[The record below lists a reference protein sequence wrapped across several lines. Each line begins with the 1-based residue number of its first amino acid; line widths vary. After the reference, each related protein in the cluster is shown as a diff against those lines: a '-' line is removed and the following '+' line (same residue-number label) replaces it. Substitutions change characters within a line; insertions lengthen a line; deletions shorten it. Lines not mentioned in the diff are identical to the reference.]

1 MQNTALRRNTRR
13 KRYLRLLLGLL
24 AGLSILL
31 AWNWLPVFSQPPVA
45 QAHAFV
51 IGSDPVDGTTIQSA
65 PAVVRIYFNGDI
77 SPASRAQVFVFTP
90 GGPPDGREVD
100 RGTSIIPAAHPR
112 ELDTPLL
119 SPSTLPQ
126 GSYEVRWTA
135 LASNDGTASHG
146 LIGFNVGFSVT
157 GLSGTPI
164 IGPSTSNILP
174 QMNLQGILATLWDW
188 VTLLAL
194 TAWIGLVMLEAVF
207 VFGVVPTMGSAA
219 ENALR
224 LLRKQTHPLQWLC
237 LSALLAAEIIDL
249 VLRGII
255 FSQFQ
260 PGAGVGINL
269 ADVLAILLQTSY
281 GYLWLARLGLIG
293 CALVFAWWTTRAAQT
308 TRTSRKRQAIHAMRG
323 QLKSEAAQRTTPT
336 PSPQASS
343 STPYRQLRLQIE
355 DEPAQNEDSD
365 GDARDNEQNGQP
377 ERADQEPGWN
387 PPAYRTSAAV
397 ATAGADGVPA
407 ISTSVSRRHA
417 VSWLLL
423 AALIVLT
430 IAFSSDTVQLAQAH
444 ITAIVLSWL
453 QMLALAAWVG
463 GIACLGF
470 VLLPMLPTI
479 EPETQGALVVNVLR
493 ACIPLL
499 LVSLGI
505 LLLSGLFSFE
515 TTITSADQLLND
527 PYGRTLLVAILLF
540 LLLLFFT
547 AYSFLRLLPAMR
559 RQVILLPVVNADLPA
574 RRARRSALE
583 QSISSLK
590 RAMHIL
596 AALGAAILLCIALM
610 GFYAPPLVFPALPA
624 TSGSATGTTPGTSTA
639 QSVQT
644 RTTGNLVIS
653 LQVSPARVNTTNTV
667 SVTLKDTS
675 GKAITNA
682 RVLFQTNMQ
691 LMNMGVA
698 SKTVQGQGNSSN
710 YAASFAPD
718 EAFSMDGT
726 WVIYLTIQQPGHQ
739 LVQTQFFVTLTS

>member
-293 CALVFAWWTTRAAQT
+293 CALVFAWYMLCVDNSRARQRSEPRPRHPRRRAVAPPIASCACKSK
-308 TRTSRKRQAIHAMRG
+308 TSRRRMKIAMAMRVTTSRTG
-323 QLKSEAAQRTTPT
+323 SLKGLIKSRAGILRRTAPAPPLPPPEPMEFRRFRPQFHAAT
-336 PSPQASS
+336 PSP
-343 STPYRQLRLQIE
+343 
-355 DEPAQNEDSD
+355 
-365 GDARDNEQNGQP
+365 GCC
-377 ERADQEPGWN
+377 W
-387 PPAYRTSAAV
+387 
-397 ATAGADGVPA
+397 
-407 ISTSVSRRHA
+407 
-417 VSWLLL
+417 
-423 AALIVLT
+423 
-430 IAFSSDTVQLAQAH
+430 
-444 ITAIVLSWL
+444 
-453 QMLALAAWVG
+453 
-463 GIACLGF
+463 
-470 VLLPMLPTI
+470 
-479 EPETQGALVVNVLR
+479 
-493 ACIPLL
+493 PL
-499 LVSLGI
+499 
-505 LLLSGLFSFE
+505 
-515 TTITSADQLLND
+515 
-527 PYGRTLLVAILLF
+527 
-540 LLLLFFT
+540 
-547 AYSFLRLLPAMR
+547 
-559 RQVILLPVVNADLPA
+559 
-574 RRARRSALE
+574 
-583 QSISSLK
+583 
-590 RAMHIL
+590 
-596 AALGAAILLCIALM
+596 
-610 GFYAPPLVFPALPA
+610 
-624 TSGSATGTTPGTSTA
+624 
-639 QSVQT
+639 
-644 RTTGNLVIS
+644 
-653 LQVSPARVNTTNTV
+653 
-667 SVTLKDTS
+667 
-675 GKAITNA
+675 
-682 RVLFQTNMQ
+682 
-691 LMNMGVA
+691 
-698 SKTVQGQGNSSN
+698 
-710 YAASFAPD
+710 
-718 EAFSMDGT
+718 
-726 WVIYLTIQQPGHQ
+726 
-739 LVQTQFFVTLTS
+739 